1 MQIISMNSHHSS
13 FPHCSKHH
21 TACELYI
28 LTIPCSLQTVT
39 IASAIE
45 NVENPPVEY
54 QQMPDMISE
63 YADYQ

>member
-21 TACELYI
+21 TACKLYI
-28 LTIPCSLQTVT
+28 LTISCSLQTVT

-45 NVENPPVEY
+45 NVGNPPVEY

>member
-21 TACELYI
+21 TACELYW
-28 LTIPCSLQTVT
+28 PFHAHCTVA